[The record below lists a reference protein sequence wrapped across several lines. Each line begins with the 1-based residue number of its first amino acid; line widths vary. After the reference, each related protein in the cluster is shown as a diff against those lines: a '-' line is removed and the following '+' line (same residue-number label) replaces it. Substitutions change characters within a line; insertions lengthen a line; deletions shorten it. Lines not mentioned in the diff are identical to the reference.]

1 MQKLY
6 KKDLS
11 EQDKNQNNAK
21 GGNLICQRFY
31 R

>member
-21 GGNLICQRFY
+21 GGNLICQKIL
-31 R
+31 